1 MDVKND
7 MDWSI
12 VLYAW
17 GFSVVSF
24 ALAWVLAGS
33 KWLSHEQTQDK
44 GVFVQGAFRSNLGII
59 GIALCINSYGDSGLG
74 QAALLLAMVTPLFNI
89 LSVVVLGHYQASGEG
104 IDVKRL
110 AITVA
115 KNPLIISI
123 AIALPLSYLDLSLP
137 DLLSKPVESISDMTL
152 PLALLCI
159 GGSLDISVLKKSS
172 RLSVIS
178 TALKLILFPALAA
191 IGAILVDFEAMTV
204 GIIFLMFASPTAAA
218 SFVMAKAM
226 KGNGVMAANII
237 ALTTV
242 FAAFSVSLGLFLLK
256 SYGFA

>member
-24 ALAWVLAGS
+24 VLAWALAGS
-33 KWLSHEQTQDK
+33 KWLSHEQAQDK

-123 AIALPLSYLDLSLP
+123 AIALPLSYLELSLP

-191 IGAILVDFEAMTV
+191 IGAILVGFEAMTV